1 MRNVVG
7 WCGRG
12 WRAALAMLLMGVT
25 PTASRAGLDSDVR
38 QVVGGAAL
46 NETVASV
53 LIVDLRGGRTLAEI
67 DADRPMVPASA
78 MKLLTTAAA
87 LHRLGPEFRFTTRLL
102 LAPPPAGG
110 DTQTPPDL
118 LIEASGDPAFG
129 DPVLLAQAG
138 YEVDDLVRLWVDA
151 VKDTGH
157 SRFGRLRIDD
167 RCFDRVF
174 AHPDWPA
181 AQLDRP
187 SFAQV
192 GGLNFH
198 ENVLAVLPVPADA
211 PGQAPVVQVYPLHP
225 ALRTLNRATT
235 GATDDF
241 RAKRAADANRF
252 TFLGSVRNRRSQPY
266 RVAVHDP
273 GQTFAE
279 FFAHQLR
286 RAGVEV
292 EAVERVGV
300 GDRVDPRR
308 GTLLHELHTTLPG
321 VLDRTNQDSQNLFAE
336 ALLKR
341 MGRELTGAPG
351 SFENGASAVR
361 LFLRDKL
368 APRVGTSG
376 VRIADGSGL
385 SKNNRVTARV
395 LVEVLRAMH
404 ADRELG
410 PIFTASLSEAGHHG
424 TLRRRFDGLDG
435 QVYGKSGWL
444 GASAGY
450 ASSLAGYYVAP
461 DGRAYAFAMLFN
473 GFRPPL
479 THPQVKATQDRVLQA
494 LEDELTGR

>member
-1 MRNVVG
+1 MRNAFDLFAG
-7 WCGRG
+7 CKRL
-12 WRAALAMLLMGVT
+12 AAAAVWLVCVAV
-25 PTASRAGLDSDVR
+25 PARAGLDSNVR
-38 QVVGGAAL
+38 QVVGGASL
-46 NETVASV
+46 NETAVSV
-53 LIVDLRGGRTLAEI
+53 LIVDLRSGRTLAEI

-87 LHRLGPEFRFTTRLL
+87 LHRLGPEFRFTTRLML
-102 LAPPPAGG
+102 DASPAGG
-110 DTQTPPDL
+110 DPQAPADL

-151 VKDTGH
+151 VKATGRT
-157 SRFGRLRIDD
+157 RFARLRIDD

-198 ENVLAVLPVPADA
+198 ENVLAVLPLPADA

-241 RAKRAADANRF
+241 RAQRAAGSNRF

-273 GQTFAE
+273 GLTFAE

-292 EAVERVGV
+292 AAVERVGV
-300 GDRVDPRR
+300 SDRLNVR
-308 GTLLHELHTTLPG
+308 GFTLLHELHTTLPG

-361 LFLRDKL
+361 LFLRDEL
-368 APRVGTSG
+368 ARRVGTSG
-376 VRIADGSGL
+376 VQIADGSGL

-404 ADRELG
+404 TDRQLG
-410 PIFTASLSEAGHHG
+410 PIFTASLSEAGQNG

-435 QVYGKSGWL
+435 QVHGKSGWL

-479 THPQVKATQDRVLQA
+479 THPQVKATQDRVLRA
-494 LEDELTGR
+494 LEDGLTGR